1 MASDMFLK
9 IDGIKGE
16 STDADHK
23 EWMEIDS
30 FSWGVSQPAS
40 AVVSTAG
47 GGTVGRASFG
57 DLAVSK
63 ALDSA
68 TPNIA
73 LASASGQHIKEVIIE
88 LFRAAGDK
96 RVKYMEIKME
106 DAIISSLSLG
116 GGSGGLPSESLTFNY
131 AKINWTYTKQER
143 AGGGGGGNVAAGW
156 DLKTNKKV

>member
-16 STDADHK
+16 SSDADHK
-23 EWMEIDS
+23 EWMEIES

-57 DLAVSK
+57 DLSVTK
-63 ALDSA
+63 ILDSA
-68 TPNIA
+68 SPLIA
-73 LASASGQHIKEVIIE
+73 QACVSGQHIKEIIIE
-88 LFRAAGDK
+88 LFRSAGDK
-96 RVKYMEIKME
+96 RVKYWEYKLE
-106 DAIISSLSLG
+106 DSIISSVSIG
-116 GGSGGLPSESLTFNY
+116 GGGGLPSESITFNY
-131 AKINWTYTKQER
+131 AKITYTYTKQER
-143 AGGGGGGNVAAGW
+143 AGGGGGGNVPGGW

>member
-23 EWMEIDS
+23 EWMEIES
-30 FSWGVSQPAS
+30 FNWGVSQPAS
-40 AVVSTAG
+40 SVVSTAG

-57 DLAVSK
+57 DLAVTK
-63 ALDSA
+63 MLDSA
-68 TPNIA
+68 SPNIA
-73 LASASGQHIKEVIIE
+73 LASASGQHIKEVVIE
-88 LFRAAGDK
+88 LCRSAGEK
-96 RVKYMEIKME
+96 RVKYMEYKME
-106 DAIISSLSLG
+106 DVIISSVSVG
-116 GGSGGLPSESLTFNY
+116 GGTGGFPTESVAFNY

-156 DLKTNKKV
+156 DLKANKKV